1 MQIITCDQRS
11 EEWDKCRVGKF
22 TASSALAI
30 ATQGKGLETLALQKA
45 IERVTGEKEKTVQVN
60 EYIQHG
66 IDTENEARI
75 IYELETGNKV
85 EQVGFVIDNE
95 WVGCSPDGLV
105 SSDGLIEIKC
115 PSNKVYAEYLVSDKV
130 DNGYYHQMQMQM
142 LITKRTWCDYVVY
155 NSNFGDKPIIIK
167 RIYPDKEVIDKIAD
181 GLIKGIELTKQY
193 MEKMK

>member
-11 EEWDKCRVGKF
+11 EEWDKCRAGKF

-66 IDTENEARI
+66 IDTENEART

-85 EQVGFVIDNE
+85 EQVGFVVDNE

-105 SSDGLIEIKC
+105 SFDGLIEIKC

-155 NSNFGDKPIIIK
+155 NSNFGYKPIIIK
-167 RIYPDKEVIDKIAD
+167 RIYPDKEVMDKIAD